1 MSDLSTCAHLWR
13 VASADADPDSPDLPA
28 TCAHC
33 GAARVFP
40 RALPVLEGEQAF
52 NARRLAGGLVRLIKR
67 GTHEDIGAGGSGRHA
82 HPAPLGRRDPSAR
95 YAS

>member
-1 MSDLSTCAHLWR
+1 MTDLSTCAHLWR
-13 VASADADPDSPDLPA
+13 VASADADPGSPGLPA

-33 GAARVFP
+33 GASKAFP
-40 RALPVLEGEQAF
+40 RALPIMSAAEAF
-52 NARRLAGGLVRLIKR
+52 NGRRHSTPKYVPAPGTRERLN
-67 GTHEDIGAGGSGRHA
+67 GDAGRHA